1 MLLFPPHWTPTMPHL
16 ALPALT
22 AYLRAQGIEVIQR
35 DLNVEVFDRVLTQ
48 DYLESAIQRLRDE
61 RRPSRNRSQHDSH
74 IPQQTI
80 RWALEDGP
88 QLAAQVEDAKATF
101 RGEAFYDGEA
111 SLQAF
116 EVIGQSLAI
125 ASLPFYPAAL
135 ELGRYVPAAAVDS
148 SRTLLQAVR
157 DPLHNMFIELYRRSI
172 LPDIQRE
179 APDLVGISFSTMDQ
193 MLAGMTLAHQIR
205 EAGLACHITV
215 GGPHITMLREQL
227 PRVPQLYD
235 LIDSAIVFSGQ
246 LPLLRLV
253 EALSDGAA
261 VAGDLSSVPNL
272 IYRDGD
278 QVRANPVGRPLS
290 MEALPTPDFHGL
302 PLDRYLAPR
311 PVLPLLTAR
320 GCYYGK
326 CAFCNQGYGG
336 DEPFSQLSAGRVVEQ
351 MLALK
356 ERYGTRHIFFADEAI
371 TPRNLREM
379 SSRLE
384 EAGASSEE
392 RVASHKERGAAVE
405 WITCVRFEKALSQSL
420 LERMARAGCRM
431 LLFGLEAAAGST
443 MRAID
448 KGIRVA
454 EVERILRQSAEAG
467 IWNHLFFFFGFPG
480 ETIQDAQETI
490 DLIYRHKQHSHSAA
504 PGTFL
509 LERYAPA
516 HLHPRRYG
524 IAQISD
530 PPDKDLSIYFDYRV
544 NAGMDEALADFA
556 LSRFL
561 EVLPRKRYG
570 QYYVHDTYR
579 FLYASHLREQG
590 KPLPPWLVPE
600 TT

>member
-16 ALPALT
+16 ALPSLT
-22 AYLRAQGIEVIQR
+22 AYLRAQGVEVIQR

-48 DYLESAIQRLRDE
+48 DYLESAIRRLRDGLQHG
-61 RRPSRNRSQHDSH
+61 SRGDTHV
-74 IPQQTI
+74 PQQTI

-88 QLAAQVEDAKATF
+88 HLAAQVEGAKGVF
-101 RGEAFYDGEA
+101 RSEAFYDGEA
-111 SLQAF
+111 SLEAF
-116 EVIGQSLAI
+116 EVIGQSLSI

-135 ELGRYVPAAAVDS
+135 ELGRYLPSAAVDS
-148 SRTLLQAVR
+148 SRTLLQAVE
-157 DPLHNMFIELYRRSI
+157 DPRHNMFVELYQRSI
-172 LPDIQRE
+172 LPDIERE

-193 MLAGMTLAHQIR
+193 MLAGMTLAHQIK
-205 EAGLACHITV
+205 EAGLACHVTV

-235 LIDSAIVFSGQ
+235 LIDSAVAFSGQ
-246 LPLLRLV
+246 MPLLRLA
-253 EALSDGAA
+253 EALDVAADPAGA
-261 VAGDLSSVPNL
+261 DLSSVPNL

-278 QVRANPVGRPLS
+278 QVRANPVGKALS
-290 MEALPTPDFHGL
+290 MEALPTPDFDGL
-302 PLDRYLAPR
+302 PLDLYLAPR

-336 DEPFSQLSAGRVVEQ
+336 SEPFSQLSAGRVVEQ
-351 MLALK
+351 MLTLK
-356 ERYGTRHIFFADEAI
+356 QRYGARHIFFADEAI

-384 EAGASSEE
+384 ELGTP
-392 RVASHKERGAAVE
+392 VE
-405 WITCVRFEKALSQSL
+405 WITCVRFEKALSPNL
-420 LERMARAGCRM
+420 LERMSRAGCRM
-431 LLFGLEAAAGST
+431 LLFGLEAAAGAT

-454 EVERILRQSAEAG
+454 EVERILRQSAETG

-480 ETIQDAQETI
+480 ETIEDAQETI

-524 IAQISD
+524 IDHIVD
-530 PPDKDLSIYFDYRV
+530 PPDKDLAIYFDYRV
-544 NAGMDEALADFA
+544 HDGMDEALADFA
-556 LSRFL
+556 MSRFL
-561 EVLPRKRYG
+561 EMLPRKRYG

-600 TT
+600 S

>member
-22 AYLRAQGIEVIQR
+22 AYLRAQGVEVIQR

-48 DYLESAIQRLRDE
+48 DYVESAIQRLRDV
-61 RRPSRNRSQHDSH
+61 RRSSQHTSH
-74 IPQQTI
+74 VPQQTI
-80 RWALEDGP
+80 RWALADGP
-88 QLAAQVEDAKATF
+88 HLAAQVEDAKNTF
-101 RGEAFYDGEA
+101 RGQAFYDGEA

-125 ASLPFYPAAL
+125 ASLPFYPAGL

-148 SRTLLQAVR
+148 SRTLLRAVR
-157 DPLHNMFIELYRRSI
+157 DPRHNMFIELYRRSI

-193 MLAGMTLAHQIR
+193 MLAGMTLAHQIK
-205 EAGLACHITV
+205 EAGLACHVTV

-235 LIDSAIVFSGQ
+235 LIDSAIAFSGQ
-246 LPLLRLV
+246 VPLLRLV
-253 EALSDGAA
+253 EALDGGA
-261 VAGDLSSVPNL
+261 DLSAVPNL

-278 QVRANPVGRPLS
+278 QVRANPVGKPLS

-302 PLDRYLAPR
+302 PLDRYLTPR

-336 DEPFSQLSAGRVVEQ
+336 EEPFSQLSAGRVVEQ
-351 MLALK
+351 MLALRD
-356 ERYGTRHIFFADEAI
+356 EYGARHIFFADEAI

-384 EAGASSEE
+384 ELGAP
-392 RVASHKERGAAVE
+392 VE
-405 WITCVRFEKALSQSL
+405 WITCVRFEKTLSQAL

-431 LLFGLEAAAGST
+431 LLFGLEAASGST

-480 ETIQDAQETI
+480 ETIEDAQETI

-524 IAQISD
+524 ITQIAD

-556 LSRFL
+556 MSRFL
-561 EVLPRKRYG
+561 ETLPRKRYG

-579 FLYASHLREQG
+579 FLYASYLREQG
-590 KPLPPWLVPE
+590 KPLPPWLIPE
-600 TT
+600 T